1 MLRVWGR
8 LTSVNVQKVVWTAGE
23 LGLAF
28 ERREAGGAHGV
39 VDTPEYRRMNP
50 NGLVPVIEDDG
61 FVLWESNAIVRY
73 LAATHGAGTL
83 WPDDARRR
91 ADVDRWMEWQ
101 STTFTPA
108 MRDAFLQTVRTPA
121 EKRDPAVIEA
131 SRAASEK
138 AAAILDAHL
147 AGRAFVAGDAF
158 SMEAGEIAGRALL
171 DRADRPTAIFAVNDN
186 TAIGVLAAAHAL
198 GLRIPEDLSL
208 VGYNDI
214 PVVSRLPVSL
224 TTVRVPFGAIAVNAL
239 DLLQEALTGA
249 APRTIV
255 AAPTLIPR
263 RSTAR
268 PA

>member
-73 LAATHGAGTL
+73 LAAKHGAGTL

-158 SMEAGEIAGRALL
+158 SP
-171 DRADRPTAIFAVNDN
+171 ADI
-186 TAIGVLAAAHAL
+186 VLGCAAHRWLHLPLAREPRPELERWYAAL
-198 GLRIPEDLSL
+198 G
-208 VGYNDI
+208 
-214 PVVSRLPVSL
+214 
-224 TTVRVPFGAIAVNAL
+224 
-239 DLLQEALTGA
+239 
-249 APRTIV
+249 
-255 AAPTLIPR
+255 
-263 RSTAR
+263 AR
-268 PA
+268 PGARQVVETPVT

>member
-8 LTSVNVQKVVWTAGE
+8 LTSVNVQKVVWTADE

-73 LAATHGAGTL
+73 LAAKHGAGTL
-83 WPDDARRR
+83 WPDGARRR

-108 MRDAFLQTVRTPA
+108 MRDAFWQTERVPA
-121 EKRDPAVIEA
+121 DKRDPAAIEA
-131 SRAASEK
+131 SRVASEK

-158 SMEAGEIAGRALL
+158 SP
-171 DRADRPTAIFAVNDN
+171 ADI
-186 TAIGVLAAAHAL
+186 VLGCAAHRWLHLPLAREPRPELERWYAAL
-198 GLRIPEDLSL
+198 S
-208 VGYNDI
+208 
-214 PVVSRLPVSL
+214 
-224 TTVRVPFGAIAVNAL
+224 
-239 DLLQEALTGA
+239 
-249 APRTIV
+249 
-255 AAPTLIPR
+255 
-263 RSTAR
+263 AR
-268 PA
+268 PGARQVVGTPVR